1 MPYGTMASDRY
12 VGVDYDRMRKYRLQ
26 RTQDQMKKDGIE
38 LLISWDPYTI
48 RYTTGA
54 YVTVPNRYMLASS
67 VIIPA
72 EGDPYA
78 YVLASFSPFALQ
90 EQMPWMKGK
99 VWSNLGS
106 IKFAQTTDALVRYKD
121 AIKKVLDENQLRN
134 PVVAL
139 DGCVNDTL
147 FKAFLAENGI
157 TEIRNGTHTMFNA
170 RAIKNPD
177 EIACMKHAAKNA
189 DAAFADIADAIRP
202 GVRECELV
210 GIGMKKLYDLGCD
223 EAQEFV
229 CSSGPRTN
237 PLFVD
242 FTDRII
248 GPGELVCV
256 DINGNSYN
264 GYKTCVY
271 RTFSCGKASQEQKDG
286 YKIALDMLNDGIN
299 QVKPGNT
306 TRDIVKH
313 WPKSPEFWGYDDWQH
328 CRGFALGHG
337 LGLSLH
343 ESPEMFWPWYLPKEQ
358 ELEVGMVMAI
368 ETYYGPKVGKWGGVR
383 LEQQVVVTEDG
394 FELINQFPIDE
405 LTECWR

>member
-1 MPYGTMASDRY
+1 MASDRY
-12 VGVDYDRMRKYRLQ
+12 IGIDYDRMRNYRLK
-26 RTQDQMKKDGIE
+26 RTQDQMKKEGIE

-67 VIIPA
+67 VMIPA

-106 IKFAQTTDALVRYKD
+106 IKFAQTTDALSRYKD
-121 AIKKVLDENQLRN
+121 ALNKVLDENQMKN

-147 FKAFLAENGI
+147 FKAFLGENGVNNVV
-157 TEIRNGTHTMFNA
+157 NGTHTMFRA
-170 RAIKNPD
+170 RAVKNPD
-177 EIACMKHAAKNA
+177 EIALMKQAAKNA

-210 GIGMKKLYDLGCD
+210 GIGMNKLYALGCD

-242 FTDRII
+242 FTDRTVDA
-248 GPGELVCV
+248 GELVVV

-271 RTFSCGKASQEQKDG
+271 RTFCCGKASQEQKDG
-286 YKIALDMLNDGIN
+286 YKIALDMMYDGIAA
-299 QVKPGNT
+299 VKPGAST
-306 TRDIVKH
+306 KDIVAP
-313 WPKSPEFWGYDDWQH
+313 WPSSPQFWGYDDWQH

-343 ESPEMFWPWYLPKEQ
+343 ESPEMFWPWYLPGEGQ
-358 ELEVGMVMAI
+358 VLEEGMVMAI
-368 ETYYGPKVGKWGGVR
+368 ETYYGPKGGKWGGVR
-383 LEQQVVVTEDG
+383 LEEQVVVTADG
-394 FELINQFPIDE
+394 YEVINKFPIQE